1 MLGKTLILV
10 DEEGDWLS
18 RTMKESGL
26 VDVAQVYREVP
37 YFQKRLRTLH
47 YHTKLSKTYWYDS
60 WKNIVQNYDT
70 VILFD
75 VFFDSD
81 VAEYIEKIAPRAR
94 LIVFYR
100 NPWEN
105 NYYISE
111 EAKKHCEIWS
121 FDKED
126 CKNYGLKYNHQFYID
141 IADTI
146 PADKKYESDILFIG
160 KDKKRLARLMAI
172 DSDLKKAGLNPF
184 IYVVGDRI
192 QYTSEQ
198 EAFMHKEHISYEEIL
213 KYNKNTQCLLE
224 LMQEN
229 QVGFTLRTVEAM
241 FFNKKLVTNNPYVKT
256 CDFYDPRNIYVIGKE
271 TRSLV
276 DFIKKE
282 PPAAWTRETV
292 YSYSFEHWLQNFE

>member
-18 RTMKESGL
+18 RCMQETGL
-26 VDVAQVYREVP
+26 VDVMQVYRDVS
-37 YFQKRLRTLH
+37 YFQKRLRTFH
-47 YHTKLSKTYWYDS
+47 YHTKWSKTYWYGP
-60 WKNIVQNYDT
+60 WQHVIQNYDT

-75 VFFDSD
+75 VFLDSD
-81 VAEYIEKIAPRAR
+81 VAEYIEKTAPNAR

-100 NPWEN
+100 NPWDN

-126 CKNYGLKYNHQFYID
+126 CKNYGLKYNHQFYIN

-146 PADKKYESDILFIG
+146 PEDSKYASDILFIG
-160 KDKKRLARLMAI
+160 KDKKRLARLMEM
-172 DSDLKKAGLNPF
+172 DVSLKQAGLHPF

-192 QYTSEQ
+192 QYTPEQ

-213 KYNKNTQCLLE
+213 KYNKNTHCLLE

-256 CDFYDPRNIYVIGKE
+256 CDFYDPKNVYVIGTE
-271 TRSLV
+271 SRSLV
-276 DFIKKE
+276 DFLKNE
-282 PPAAWTRETV
+282 PPASWNKEIV
-292 YSYSFEHWLQNFE
+292 YSYSFEHWLHNFE